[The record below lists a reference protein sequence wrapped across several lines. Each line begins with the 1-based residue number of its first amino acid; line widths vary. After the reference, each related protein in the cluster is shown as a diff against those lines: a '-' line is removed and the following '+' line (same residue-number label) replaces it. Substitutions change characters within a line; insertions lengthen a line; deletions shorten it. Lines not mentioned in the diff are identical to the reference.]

1 MKQAVFLDRDGV
13 VVVPEAR
20 NGRGYA
26 PRRLEDYRF
35 YHDAR
40 ESLSRLKRAG
50 FLLVVVTNQPDVGK
64 GLISHAVIE
73 EMHGRLVRELRVDAV
88 KACTHRQGENCPCR
102 KPAPG
107 MLLEAIRE
115 FDLNPSD
122 CFMVGDRASDITA
135 GRAVGCRGIF
145 IERGYTEPM
154 PQDAHFIVTSMAEA
168 ADVVL
173 RHSRRAAA

>member
-1 MKQAVFLDRDGV
+1 MSKGVFLDRDGV
-13 VVVPEAR
+13 LVVPETR
-20 NGRGYA
+20 DGRSYA

-35 YHDAR
+35 YHDGWD
-40 ESLSRLKRAG
+40 SLSRLKSAG

-73 EMHGRLVRELRVDAV
+73 EMHERLVRELHVDVV

-115 FDLNPSD
+115 FQLDPRE
-122 CFMVGDRASDITA
+122 CFMIGDRASDITA
-135 GRAVGCRGIF
+135 GRAVGCRGVF
-145 IERGYTEPM
+145 IERGYTEPT
-154 PQDAHFIVTSMAEA
+154 PQDADFVVTSMAEA

-173 RHSRRAAA
+173 RHSRRRAA